1 VLDNIS
7 IHKSNKF
14 REILLRYHPRIT
26 LVFLPTK
33 SPELNLIEVRWMW
46 LQRKAIN
53 NCTFTTHESDIGK
66 AVSDWTKNYNITHG
80 RMVND
85 ILHIG
90 AIGMIT

>member
-1 VLDNIS
+1 
-7 IHKSNKF
+7 
-14 REILLRYHPRIT
+14 
-26 LVFLPTK
+26 
-33 SPELNLIEVRWMW
+33 MW

-53 NCTFTTHESDIGK
+53 NCTFTNESDIGK

-90 AIGMIT
+90 AIGMVT